1 MRCGNR
7 LNDIVAVISELQASQ
22 CSAWGPNAACY
33 TPYDWAA
40 DSNGSLAAAAT
51 AATALCPCELIFDT
65 STQQLSGAVTAT
77 GTLAT
82 TSSGTQ
88 VAVWSFEQVR
98 IGPEVHI
105 TVRGQLPLVLLSRSA
120 LVLNTTISAAPA
132 TLGGFRGGGGIARA
146 LLDDPLSDTH
156 LEMSLADL
164 VAANSAGAQLGA
176 PSNSL
181 NGPGSSSLRYY
192 AFTVAVSA
200 VPTVEAQRLCV
211 SARAGQTLGGCFTLA
226 LPATNT
232 STNSTSSSSSSSS
245 EALLAGRVTQ
255 CMPFSFSA
263 AALQRELEVA
273 FNDQDPLDPRPLP
286 YNRDTT
292 TSSNSS
298 TKSTSASSTIALG
311 VGTVQVQSVGLPDDQ
326 GGRCWELSFPSYIGG
341 DLPLL
346 TVDPSAL
353 TGGGASAAVKP
364 LSNSSA
370 LGGHWQLRF
379 LGQGD
384 AHSTPLLPHNA
395 SASTLAAAL
404 QALPGVASA
413 TVQRTDAAAECRDG
427 LCSDGASPQSSG
439 GGFVWTVELATAVG
453 NVVPTWP
460 ADALT
465 SASEGPAQWPY
476 AVSYLTGNSAAVT
489 LHQGW
494 SDSPSSGHS
503 RFTVVQ
509 PFAIACAGAGGSYGG
524 AGGSI
529 RGPASVQYGDDRL
542 LDLLGGSGGGC
553 AGLHP
558 HEIYYMNQVQRLHTC
573 THHIA

>member
-1 MRCGNR
+1 LPAPHEHR
-7 LNDIVAVISELQASQ
+7 LNDIVAVVAGLQASQ

-33 TPYDWAA
+33 TPYNWAA
-40 DSNGSLAAAAT
+40 DSTGSLAT
-51 AATALCPCELIFDT
+51 AATASTAPCPCELIFDT

-88 VAVWSFEQVR
+88 VAVWSFEQIR
-98 IGPEVHI
+98 IGPEVRI

-120 LVLNTTISAAPA
+120 LVLNTTITAAPA
-132 TLGGFRGGGGIARA
+132 TLGGFRGGSGTARA

-156 LEMSLADL
+156 LELNLADL
-164 VAANSAGAQLGA
+164 VAANSAGALLGA

-226 LPATNT
+226 LPATD
-232 STNSTSSSSSSSS
+232 TNSSSSSSSTSSS
-245 EALLAGRVTQ
+245 EAVLQARVTQ
-255 CMPFSFSA
+255 CMPFSTSA

-273 FNDQDPLDPRPLP
+273 FNDQDPLDPWPLP
-286 YNRDTT
+286 YNRNTT
-292 TSSNSS
+292 DSNSS
-298 TKSTSASSTIALG
+298 AYALG

-341 DLPLL
+341 NLPLL
-346 TVDPSAL
+346 TVDASAL
-353 TGGGASAAVKP
+353 TGGGASAAVTP

-384 AHSTPLLPHNA
+384 EHSTPLLPHNA
-395 SASTLAAAL
+395 SADAVAAAL
-404 QALPGVASA
+404 RALPGVASA
-413 TVQRTDAAAECRDG
+413 TVHRTDAAAECRDG

-439 GGFVWTVELATAVG
+439 GGFVWTVELATAAG

-460 ADALT
+460 ADAVT

-489 LHQGW
+489 LQQGW

-503 RFTVVQ
+503 RFAVVQ
-509 PFAIACAGAGGSYGG
+509 PFTIACGGAGGSYGG
-524 AGGSI
+524 AGGSV

-558 HEIYYMNQVQRLHTC
+558 HDIYYMNQVQRLHTV
-573 THHIA
+573 HITSRSLHVS